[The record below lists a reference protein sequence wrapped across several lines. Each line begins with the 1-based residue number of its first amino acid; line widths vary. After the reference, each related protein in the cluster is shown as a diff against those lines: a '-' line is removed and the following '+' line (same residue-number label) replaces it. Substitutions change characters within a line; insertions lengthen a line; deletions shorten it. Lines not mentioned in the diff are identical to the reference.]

1 MAIMRKDEPSDGSP
15 LPPGQTHTV
24 LGPEATFDG
33 KLTFQGTVRIDGGF
47 SGEIV
52 TDDVLVVGKGAKIK
66 AEVHVGSLYL
76 DGEIDGN
83 VVSKNSVEIH
93 APGVLRGNIHTP
105 SITIERG
112 AIFEGSCHMQNLGQA
127 SKPMPK
133 PEPAKE
139 GPPPLDP
146 DKIKK

>member
-1 MAIMRKDEPSDGSP
+1 MAIMRKDEPVDGSP

-24 LGPEATFDG
+24 LGPEASFDG

-47 SGEIV
+47 SGEIM

-76 DGEIDGN
+76 DGEIAGN

-93 APGVLRGNIHTP
+93 APGILRGNIQTP

-112 AIFEGSCHMQNLGQA
+112 AIFEGSCHMQNLAQTPKTGFKPDG
-127 SKPMPK
+127 SKD
-133 PEPAKE
+133 
-139 GPPPLDP
+139 GPPPLDS
-146 DKIKK
+146 DKAKK

>member
-1 MAIMRKDEPSDGSP
+1 MAIMRKDDPAEGTP

-24 LGPEATFDG
+24 LGPEASFDG
-33 KLTFQGTVRIDGGF
+33 KLTFQGTVRIDGAF
-47 SGEIV
+47 SGEIL

-76 DGEIDGN
+76 DGEIAGN
-83 VVSKNSVEIH
+83 VFSKNSVEIH
-93 APGVLRGNIHTP
+93 APGVLRGNIQTP

-112 AIFEGSCHMQNLGQA
+112 AVFEGSCHMQNLGA
-127 SKPMPK
+127 TPIPAGK
-133 PEPAKE
+133 PEALKG

-146 DKIKK
+146 EKLKK

>member
-1 MAIMRKDEPSDGSP
+1 MAIMRKDDPADGTP

-24 LGPEATFDG
+24 LGPEASFDG
-33 KLTFQGTVRIDGGF
+33 KLTFQGTVRIDGAF
-47 SGEIV
+47 SGEII

-76 DGEIDGN
+76 DGEINGN
-83 VVSKNSVEIH
+83 VVSKNSCEIH
-93 APGVLRGNIHTP
+93 APGVLRGNVHTP

-112 AIFEGSCHMQNLGQA
+112 AVFEGSCHMTNLGA
-127 SKPMPK
+127 APKPGVK
-133 PEPAKE
+133 PEPEKA

-146 DKIKK
+146 DKAKK